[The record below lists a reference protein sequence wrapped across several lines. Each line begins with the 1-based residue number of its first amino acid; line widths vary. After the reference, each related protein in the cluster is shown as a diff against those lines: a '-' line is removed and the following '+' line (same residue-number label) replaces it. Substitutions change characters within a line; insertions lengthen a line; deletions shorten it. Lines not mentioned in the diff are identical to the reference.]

1 MVNAWSLLH
10 DEINGTMDEEY
21 PIMTE
26 KNENYDDFENPN
38 PEQYNFTSSNVT
50 EAKSEKDWQDFWKDD
65 GISITGNPHWSLD
78 GESFSFAS
86 TPPTSSPDSISFKS
100 VGPTGFGSS
109 TPVFNYSTSPDPY
122 PTVGSSDQGT
132 VRITGSRLPGAMG
145 EDHIRVDPPKVENT
159 YLPPYYSG
167 NWREIYSTHPQGVDP
182 FAPDLSH
189 VKSSKPPV
197 NLESSSSRKYKEDE
211 SIDDL
216 KDYVASTY
224 SGHYTSK
231 NNNVQTLD
239 LIQSVG
245 DAESFCRSNAIKY
258 LSRYDKK
265 GQAKRDI
272 LKAMHYCLLLYYF
285 SGQTNEDLTS
295 HGYETF

>member
-1 MVNAWSLLH
+1 MVNAWSLAYDVL
-10 DEINGTMDEEY
+10 NGTLDEEY
-21 PIMTE
+21 PIMTK
-26 KNENYDDFENPN
+26 KNEHYDDFENPN
-38 PEQYNFTSSNVT
+38 PEQYNFTSSKVT
-50 EAKSEKDWQDFWKDD
+50 EAKSDKDWQDFWKDD
-65 GISITGNPHWSLD
+65 GYSITGNPGPYEYY
-78 GESFSFAS
+78 GEGGAFSFAS
-86 TPPTSSPDSISFKS
+86 TPKFGNASPDTIKLPFNSSPVTFGKS
-100 VGPTGFGSS
+100 
-109 TPVFNYSTSPDPY
+109 DE
-122 PTVGSSDQGT
+122 GT
-132 VRITGSRLPGAMG
+132 LSITGSRLPGGMG
-145 EDHIRVDPPKVENT
+145 EDHISFNYPASDLGNEFAHRDYPPR
-159 YLPPYYSG
+159 P
-167 NWREIYSTHPQGVDP
+167 
-182 FAPDLSH
+182 A
-189 VKSSKPPV
+189 V
-197 NLESSSSRKYKEDE
+197 NLESSSTRKYQEDK
-211 SIDDL
+211 SIKDL

-224 SGHYTSK
+224 SGHYTSR